1 MLCSNEERQT
11 GRQIRSDDCLV
22 TSILARKLDGSDL
35 IKHLSVV
42 SPLSEL
48 VTNQLSIQIF
58 GRSLSKLNIYSLS
71 TKMINVMFFVV
82 VFPDHFDP
90 IKKVNL
96 GLKKLPVMFLKTH
109 SRVFKFLAS
118 FYYWKSVM
126 VTECCLSCEWAF

>member
-1 MLCSNEERQT
+1 MLLCSNEERQT
-11 GRQIRSDDCLV
+11 GREIRSDDCLV

-58 GRSLSKLNIYSLS
+58 GLSLSKLNSYNQISN
-71 TKMINVMFFVV
+71 KMINVMFFIME
-82 VFPDHFDP
+82 FPDHFDP

-96 GLKKLPVMFLKTH
+96 G
-109 SRVFKFLAS
+109 
-118 FYYWKSVM
+118 
-126 VTECCLSCEWAF
+126 